1 MPEDRPKTIQIFLP
15 NGNPQGIRVAR
26 ITSRTVQAVEI
37 PRKKLDEAG
46 DREEARGVGVYVL
59 FGSAEGDAGKPPA
72 YVGEAE
78 NCFERLEV
86 HQQRKDF
93 WTTAVTITSRTRSFT
108 KAHAKRLEYD
118 CIRVARDAQ
127 RFRLQNDQVPTE
139 PHVPEPMLAELQDNF
154 EAIQTLFATLGYP
167 ILDPL
172 TTDRQRQDRR
182 ALRCQGRG
190 ADARGAYTE
199 DGLVVFEGS
208 KARIDTAESVPD
220 AVLRR
225 RDNLR
230 EQGTL
235 VEENGALVFTEDHPF
250 NSPSGAAGVV
260 LGRSS
265 NGWREWKDQ
274 EGRTLDEIERQ

>member
-1 MPEDRPKTIQIFLP
+1 MADGRPKTIQIFLP
-15 NGNPQGIRVAR
+15 SGNPQGIRVAR

-46 DREEARGVGVYVL
+46 DREEARGVGVYAL

-78 NCFERLEV
+78 NCFKRLEV

-93 WTTAVTITSRTRSFT
+93 WIAAVAITSQTRSFT

-139 PHVPEPMLAELQDNF
+139 PHVPALMLAELQDNF
-154 EAIQTLFATLGYP
+154 EAVQTLFSTLGYP

-172 TTDRQRQDRR
+172 ATDQQRQDHR

-208 KARIDTAESVPD
+208 EARLGTADSVPD
-220 AVLRR
+220 TVLRR
-225 RDNLR
+225 RENLR
-230 EQGTL
+230 EEGTL

-250 NSPSGAAGVV
+250 DSPSGAAGVV

>member
-1 MPEDRPKTIQIFLP
+1 MPDSRPKTIQIFLP
-15 NGNPQGIRVAR
+15 SSNPQGIHVAR

-37 PRKKLDEAG
+37 PRKKLEDAG
-46 DREEARGVGVYVL
+46 NREEARGVGVYVL
-59 FGSAEGDAGKPPA
+59 FGPTEGDVGKPPA

-93 WTTAVTITSRTRSFT
+93 WTTAVAITSRTRSFT

-118 CIRVARDAQ
+118 CYRVARDAQ
-127 RFRLQNDQVPTE
+127 RFRLQNNQEPSE

-154 EAIQTLFATLGYP
+154 EAVQTLFATLGYP

-172 TTDRQRQDRR
+172 TTDQQRQERQ
-182 ALRCQGRG
+182 ALQCQGRG

-199 DGLVVFEGS
+199 DGLGVFEGS
-208 KARIDTAESVPD
+208 EARLDTAESVPD
-220 AVLRR
+220 TVLRR
-225 RDNLR
+225 RENLR
-230 EQGTL
+230 EEGTL
-235 VEENGALVFTEDHPF
+235 VEENGALVFARDHPF
-250 NSPSGAAGVV
+250 DSPSGASGVV

-265 NGWREWKDQ
+265 NGWQEWEDQ
-274 EGRTLDEIERQ
+274 QGRTLDEIERQ

>member
-1 MPEDRPKTIQIFLP
+1 MTDARPKTIQIFLP

-26 ITSRTVQAVEI
+26 ITSRTVQATEI
-37 PRKKLDEAG
+37 PRKKLGEAEK
-46 DREEARGVGVYVL
+46 RKEVRGVGVYVL

-93 WTTAVTITSRTRSFT
+93 WTTAVAITSRTRSFT

-118 CIRVARDAQ
+118 CYRVAQGAQ
-127 RFRLQNDQVPTE
+127 RFRLQNNQEPSE

-154 EAIQTLFATLGYP
+154 EAVQTLFATLGYP

-172 TTDRQRQDRR
+172 TTDQQRQERQ
-182 ALRCQGRG
+182 ALQCQGRG

-208 KARIDTAESVPD
+208 EARLDTAESVPD
-220 AVLRR
+220 LVLRR
-225 RDNLR
+225 RENLR
-230 EQGTL
+230 EEGTL
-235 VEENGALVFTEDHPF
+235 VEENGALVFKEDHPF
-250 NSPSGAAGVV
+250 DSPSGAAGVV

-265 NGWREWKDQ
+265 NGWREWKDLK
-274 EGRTLDEIERQ
+274 GRTLDEIERQ

>member
-1 MPEDRPKTIQIFLP
+1 M
-15 NGNPQGIRVAR
+15 
-26 ITSRTVQAVEI
+26 
-37 PRKKLDEAG
+37 
-46 DREEARGVGVYVL
+46 YVL
-59 FGSAEGDAGKPPA
+59 FGSTEGDAGKPPA

-78 NCFERLEV
+78 NCFERLKV

-172 TTDRQRQDRR
+172 ATDRQRQDRR

-190 ADARGAYTE
+190 ANARGAYTE

-208 KARIDTAESVPD
+208 QTRLGTAESVPD
-220 AVLRR
+220 TVLRR
-225 RDNLR
+225 RENLR
-230 EQGTL
+230 EEGTL
-235 VEENGALVFTEDHPF
+235 VEDNGALVFTEDHSF
-250 NSPSGAAGVV
+250 DSPSGGRRSGAFQQRVAGV
-260 LGRSS
+260 
-265 NGWREWKDQ
+265 
-274 EGRTLDEIERQ
+274 EGPGGPHAR

>member
-1 MPEDRPKTIQIFLP
+1 MSDSSPKTIQVFLP
-15 NGNPQGIRVAR
+15 NGNPQGLRVAR

-37 PRKKLDEAG
+37 PRKKLSEAG
-46 DREEARGVGVYVL
+46 DRKEARGVGVYVL
-59 FGSAEGDAGKPPA
+59 FGPEEGDAGKPPA

-78 NCFERLEV
+78 NCFKRLEV

-93 WTTAVTITSRTRSFT
+93 WTTAVAITSRTRSFT
-108 KAHAKRLEYD
+108 KAHARRLEYD
-118 CIRVARDAQ
+118 FVRVARDAQ

-154 EAIQTLFATLGYP
+154 EAIQTLFSTLGHP

-172 TTDRQRQDRR
+172 ATDRQRQDRQ
-182 ALRCQGRG
+182 ALRCQGRR
-190 ADARGAYTE
+190 ADGRGAYTE

-208 KARIDTAESVPD
+208 KASLETVPSAPD

-225 RDNLR
+225 RENLR
-230 EQGTL
+230 EEGTL
-235 VEENGALVFTEDHPF
+235 MEENGVLVFTEDHPF
-250 NSPSGAAGVV
+250 DSPSGAAGVV

-265 NGWREWKDQ
+265 NGWREWKDP
-274 EGRTLDEIERQ
+274 EGRTLDELERK